1 MTTEDGILSIAK
13 SKTRPWGDSV
23 KLNRSA
29 TDTEIWSNSAD
40 SLSILVILVLYFLV
54 RCKGLVIW
62 LSLVNWFKC
71 DEEESLWLIERILC
85 FLTWS
90 GEIPQYMKKWNPM
103 IVSSDLALLNDREL
117 ACSWNWCEYCTNP
130 SSIIRITDYIEK
142 YHWIIFIYIV
152 YLLCH
157 LRVNLWPIFL
167 L

>member
-71 DEEESLWLIERILC
+71 DEAESLWLIERILC

-117 ACSWNWCEYCTNP
+117 ACSWNWCEYCTNFVFNNF
-130 SSIIRITDYIEK
+130 RITDDIEK
-142 YHWIIFIYIV
+142 YKWIIFVLYCV
-152 YLLCH
+152 SFMSLTC
-157 LRVNLWPIFL
+157 
-167 L
+167 